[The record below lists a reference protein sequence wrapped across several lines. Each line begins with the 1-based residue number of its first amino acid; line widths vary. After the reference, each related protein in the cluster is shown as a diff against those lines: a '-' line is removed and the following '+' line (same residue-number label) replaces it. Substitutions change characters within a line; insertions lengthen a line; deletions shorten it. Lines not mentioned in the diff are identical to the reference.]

1 MAACR
6 EDKQFRQLLFKNKN
20 ELCKPVGKF
29 ILTGFFYFIMSRR
42 ENMMIY
48 KTDAEVAL
56 MKEAALLV
64 SKTLTEV
71 AKILK
76 PGVTTL
82 EIDKLCADF
91 VRDHKA
97 IPSFLN
103 YNGYPYTVCASVNDV
118 VVHGFPNKIELK
130 EGDIVS
136 IDMGVILNGWHGD
149 HAYTFILGEVN
160 DEILQLV
167 RVTKESLY
175 KGIEKAIVGN
185 RLGDICY
192 AIQEHTEKKYGY
204 GVVRELVGHGLGRS
218 LHEDPQVPNY
228 GKRGNGPMLKEN
240 LVLAIEPMI
249 NLGTKDVV
257 TESDGWTVRTKD
269 RKTSVHF
276 EHDVCVKKNKALIL
290 SDYSIIEAAEKA
302 NANLNSKYY

>member
-1 MAACR
+1 
-6 EDKQFRQLLFKNKN
+6 
-20 ELCKPVGKF
+20 
-29 ILTGFFYFIMSRR
+29 
-42 ENMMIY
+42 MMIY

-56 MKEAALLV
+56 MKEAAVLV

-76 PGVTTL
+76 PGVTTMQ
-82 EIDKLCADF
+82 IDKLCDEY
-91 VRDHKA
+91 VRDNKA

-103 YNGYPYTVCASVNDV
+103 YNGYPYSVCASVNEV
-118 VVHGFPNKIELK
+118 VVHGFPNNVALK

-149 HAYTFILGEVN
+149 HAYTFILGEVS
-160 DEILQLV
+160 DAIMQLV

-269 RKTSVHF
+269 HKTSVHF

-302 NANLNSKYY
+302 NPNLNSKYY